1 MGFNGITFRGNIG
14 VCHGDSSN
22 PKNRSKKTADWRNI
36 IENQQHAFVLFTETG
51 DSLFT
56 SYGHL
61 WSFATAFSTSSIKVF
76 VLFSADLAG
85 HILVDS

>member
-22 PKNRSKKTADWRNI
+22 PKNRSKKNCRLAAEHHRKPAA
-36 IENQQHAFVLFTETG
+36 HFRSVG

-61 WSFATAFSTSSIKVF
+61 WSFATAFSKSSIKVF